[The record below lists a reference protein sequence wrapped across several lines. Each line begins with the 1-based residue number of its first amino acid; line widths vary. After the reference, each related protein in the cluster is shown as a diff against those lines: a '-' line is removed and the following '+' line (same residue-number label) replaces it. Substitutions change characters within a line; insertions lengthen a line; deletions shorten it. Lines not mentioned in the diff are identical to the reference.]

1 VLLGDNGLAAALTG
15 EQLLIDMS
23 TVGTDAVSS
32 IAGRLPH
39 GVTMVDARVRGSVPE
54 ATAGRLLIY
63 IGADQPSY
71 QPIEPILAPLG
82 TLHHVGSPGA
92 AAKLVMNSVLGAAIV
107 AFGEA
112 LALGDTLGLDR
123 SVLLD
128 VLAECPIAGTAD
140 RAGHHP
146 PRPRRPHVTGST
158 KPPGPAGATS
168 TSLR

>member
-1 VLLGDNGLAAALTG
+1 
-15 EQLLIDMS
+15 M
-23 TVGTDAVSS
+23 
-32 IAGRLPH
+32 
-39 GVTMVDARVRGSVPE
+39 
-54 ATAGRLLIY
+54 
-63 IGADQPSY
+63 GADQPSY
-71 QPIEPILAPLG
+71 QPIEPIVAPLG
-82 TLHHVGSPGA
+82 TLHHVGSPGAGA

-112 LALGDTLGLDR
+112 LARGDTLGLDR

-140 RAGHHP
+140 RAGHPP

-158 KPPGPAGATS
+158 KPPGLAGATS